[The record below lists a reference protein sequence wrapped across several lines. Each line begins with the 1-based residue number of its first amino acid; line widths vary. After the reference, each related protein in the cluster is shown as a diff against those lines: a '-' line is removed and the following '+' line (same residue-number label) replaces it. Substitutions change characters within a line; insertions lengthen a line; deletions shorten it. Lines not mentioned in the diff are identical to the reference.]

1 MTSTPYQ
8 VVLMNIRRIYRWE
21 DPMETGAYLGS
32 YLFLWAIGHLVDAAV
47 SHKPLSYGF
56 GITLADVN
64 PWRSLAQCG
73 L

>member
-32 YLFLWAIGHLVDAAV
+32 YLFLWAIGHLVDVAV
-47 SHKPLSYGF
+47 SQKP
-56 GITLADVN
+56 
-64 PWRSLAQCG
+64 
-73 L
+73 